1 VNPTLDWLHDAE
13 KHIRRTL
20 DGLRPLL
27 LETQGKIS
35 HQLKDD
41 KSAVTEMDVLVE
53 QKLQAALAELDP
65 AIAFSGEETG
75 ANFEHRTHW
84 LVDPIDG
91 TEPFIRGLPFA
102 TNMVALIDNGEPILG
117 IVNNFMTGDY
127 FMAIKGQGATCN
139 GHALRVSTR
148 PVDRAFVCIG
158 STNPGDGPGFALL
171 DMLRA
176 ELDINAVIK
185 FAATGSEMVAVA
197 SGAIEARMTY
207 KGRAKP
213 WDFAPGALIV
223 QEAGGRVA
231 NVGEDTYDYRNPSV
245 LAANPAVFDALNNF
259 MKKQIAASRGSS

>member
-1 VNPTLDWLHDAE
+1 MNPTLAWLQDAE
-13 KHIRRTL
+13 KHIRHTL
-20 DGLRPLL
+20 DGLRPQL
-27 LETQGKIS
+27 LEAQGKIG
-35 HQLKDD
+35 HHLKDD
-41 KSAVTEMDVLVE
+41 KSAVTEMDLLVE
-53 QKLQAALAELDP
+53 QKLQAALAELDANIP
-65 AIAFSGEETG
+65 FSGEETG
-75 ANFEHRTHW
+75 SDYNHKTHW

-102 TNMVALIDNGEPILG
+102 TNMVALIDNGQPVLG

-127 FMAIKGQGATCN
+127 YMAIKGQGATCN
-139 GHALRVSTR
+139 GHALHVSLR
-148 PVDRAFVCIG
+148 PIDRAFVCIG
-158 STNPGDGPGFALL
+158 STSPGNGPGFALL

-176 ELDINAVIK
+176 ELGINAVVK
-185 FAATGSEMVAVA
+185 FAATGAEMMAVA

-245 LAANPAVFDALNNF
+245 LAANPQVFDILNDF
-259 MKKQIAASRGSS
+259 MKRRLWVAV